1 MSEPYLS
8 RMGLAG
14 RVVIVAGEGERIE
27 QVTASLLAG
36 DALVA
41 LVTVT
46 AAMTDAHAWFRVD
59 PNDPSVWDRVVPHV
73 EQRLG
78 PIDAAV
84 TTAGLHAQLTELL
97 EPDMLRRG
105 HGGVVDVDAARDVD
119 DALRQ
124 LATLL

>member
-1 MSEPYLS
+1 
-8 RMGLAG
+8 MGLAG
-14 RVVIVAGEGERIE
+14 RVVIVAGEGERID
-27 QVTASLLAG
+27 QIAPLLLAS

-41 LVTVT
+41 VVANRSAT
-46 AAMTDAHAWFRVD
+46 ADAHAWFRVD
-59 PNDPSVWDRVVPHV
+59 PADPTVWSRVVPHV

-84 TTAGLHAQLTELL
+84 TTGDLHAPLRQLL

-105 HGGVVDVDAARDVD
+105 HGGVLDVDAAADVD
-119 DALRQ
+119 DALRL